1 MHLGLL
7 DLFWGEGKVPNPA
20 SSHEPWP
27 GVREKQ
33 NSDPNLHSHAPQ
45 EPGAADEEGLRRGVG
60 EGRARAPASDTPGE
74 EFVLYHLLC
83 DLGQVA

>member
-20 SSHEPWP
+20 SSHE
-27 GVREKQ
+27 
-33 NSDPNLHSHAPQ
+33 PQ